1 MLHNQ
6 PSFLSN
12 RELLTIAEI
21 FAIPENIDFCFEIQP
36 N

>member
-21 FAIPENIDFCFEIQP
+21 FTIPENIDFCFEIQP